1 MHNQSQIGSQAKVSP
16 LLVSFLKIS
25 ASPIVEVSGIQLP
38 IILAHPRITPCH
50 QLRLTLLCGWSLPI
64 LSALATEP
72 WLSGLT
78 YFLPVGIYQ
87 TSDLVFSLQF
97 PIQ

>member
-1 MHNQSQIGSQAKVSP
+1 MYNQNQIGSKAKVSP
-16 LLVSFLKIS
+16 LLKVS
-25 ASPIVEVSGIQLP
+25 ASPIAEVNGIQLP
-38 IILAHPRITPCH
+38 IILAHLHGTLCH
-50 QLRLTLLCGWSLPI
+50 QLRLTLLCCWSLPI
-64 LSALATEP
+64 LSALATEH

-87 TSDLVFSLQF
+87 TPDLVFGLQF